1 MEGELADEDV
11 AGVRKPI
18 EAKFVL
24 LAILVACFAWGGCGN
39 DSSVAVYDQWKLDMS
54 PEGLAVISQLE
65 ERLRGGMLPSL
76 ADPEKEVAVRY
87 LVAVRIVIEVNDLKD
102 AVLQPLK
109 PGSPKENAE
118 RSETWAG
125 LWDSAH
131 NLLVNLEVPEAFAQ
145 AHPVLVRGVSGLA
158 SGSRDL
164 GRAFRD
170 SAEPSRLNEIAQEI
184 FDSYE
189 SVQDAINLI
198 ADEEVA
204 YFPPGGLFNSMN
216 NPQP

>member
-1 MEGELADEDV
+1 MASGLPHNELNQ
-11 AGVRKPI
+11 RCHH
-18 EAKFVL
+18 L
-24 LAILVACFAWGGCGN
+24 LALP
-39 DSSVAVYDQWKLDMS
+39 DTKLMS
-54 PEGLAVISQLE
+54 PARKTTTHFLTGRRSV
-65 ERLRGGMLPSL
+65 PSL

-216 NPQP
+216 NPQPCSVGNHH